1 MAFQFLKKDFSLN
14 HFVQINKKQTNHIE
28 KIKSEPTRNKS
39 SLIYPTEKEEKS
51 NKNLILPYKLVKRN
65 PKNLNYPRILTRN
78 NNYFENKKNNL
89 ISSVNK
95 LNLSSKNQ
103 STEPSINNVNSN
115 SNLKESFENVNE
127 LKKTNSILKIRLS
140 SRKKQRKKILSP
152 LSYSNNLTMG
162 YTNDISNID
171 IKHDLDNIKN
181 PEDLHIFNVY
191 CIQKTKN
198 LKYKFENIEIG
209 DEILIN

>member
-28 KIKSEPTRNKS
+28 KINSERTRHKS

-51 NKNLILPYKLVKRN
+51 NKNLILSYKLVKRN

-89 ISSVNK
+89 ISSINK

-140 SRKKQRKKILSP
+140 SRKKQRKKMLSP

-162 YTNDISNID
+162 YTNDINNID

>member
-28 KIKSEPTRNKS
+28 KINSERTRHKS
-39 SLIYPTEKEEKS
+39 SLIYTTEKEEKS

-89 ISSVNK
+89 ISSINK

-140 SRKKQRKKILSP
+140 SRKKQRKKMLSP

-162 YTNDISNID
+162 YTNDINNID

>member
-28 KIKSEPTRNKS
+28 KINSERTRHKS

-162 YTNDISNID
+162 YTNDINNID

-181 PEDLHIFNVY
+181 PEDLHIFNIY

-198 LKYKFENIEIG
+198 LKCKFENIEIG

>member
-1 MAFQFLKKDFSLN
+1 M
-14 HFVQINKKQTNHIE
+14 
-28 KIKSEPTRNKS
+28 
-39 SLIYPTEKEEKS
+39 
-51 NKNLILPYKLVKRN
+51 VKRN

-89 ISSVNK
+89 ISSINK

-140 SRKKQRKKILSP
+140 SRKKQRKKMLSP

-162 YTNDISNID
+162 YTNDINNID